1 MSVKRIQ
8 NKIADSR
15 LALPVTAIYAVLVCL
30 ISGFITQHLWAQ
42 FAILIVSTYMM
53 LELNNTNALIRI
65 YSRMVSCSYLM
76 LAVMAH
82 FLLVSV
88 PYGMVQLLFI
98 GFLLLFFRCYQDKRA
113 AGTVF
118 YAYTMLGAASLFF
131 VQVLYFVPITWI
143 LLRTNIMAGN
153 VRTLSASI
161 IGLLMPYWCVGG
173 YYLYVGETD
182 LFLNHFTQLW
192 QLAPLAD
199 FSILQ
204 PSQMVSLAFIAL
216 VDIIRMLFE
225 VFTTFSLCIM
235 AFIVLQPQH
244 TNFLLSM
251 LLVCASPMI
260 AHFISLT
267 HTRITNIIFIVLLIS
282 VVSIT
287 ACNLWLF

>member
-1 MSVKRIQ
+1 M
-8 NKIADSR
+8 
-15 LALPVTAIYAVLVCL
+15 
-30 ISGFITQHLWAQ
+30 
-42 FAILIVSTYMM
+42 
-53 LELNNTNALIRI
+53 
-65 YSRMVSCSYLM
+65 
-76 LAVMAH
+76 
-82 FLLVSV
+82 
-88 PYGMVQLLFI
+88 
-98 GFLLLFFRCYQDKRA
+98 LLFFRCYQDKRA

-131 VQVLYFVPITWI
+131 VQVLYFVPVTWI

-173 YYLYVGETD
+173 YYLYAGETD

-204 PSQMVSLAFIAL
+204 PSQMVSLAFIVL
-216 VDIIRMLFE
+216 VDIIGIIHFHRNSYKDKIRTRMLFE

-267 HTRITNIIFIVLLIS
+267 HTRITNIIFIVLLLS